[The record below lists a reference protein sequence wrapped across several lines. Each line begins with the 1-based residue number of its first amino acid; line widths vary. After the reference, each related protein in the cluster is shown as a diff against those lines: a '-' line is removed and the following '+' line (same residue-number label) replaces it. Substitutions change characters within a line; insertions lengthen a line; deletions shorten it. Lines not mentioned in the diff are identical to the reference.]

1 MGRLDGKVAII
12 TGAARGQGRSH
23 AELFANEGA
32 DLILVDICED
42 YATTVYP
49 MATEADLIQAAK
61 AVEAIGRR
69 VHYVKVDVRDANG
82 LTRAVDEGVSAL
94 GRLDI
99 VCANAGV
106 STVQPW
112 DEITSEVWN
121 DVIDTNLTGVW
132 NTLHASIPHLITTGG
147 GSIIV
152 TASTASRK
160 PMPYFAPYAA
170 AKAGA
175 VALAKSLANEL
186 ASQHIRV
193 NTVHPTG
200 VNSAMGNGMMSDV
213 GAVLE
218 REPRMTAMFMNAM
231 PDVELI
237 EPIDVSRAVLYLA
250 SDDARYVTGMEFYVD
265 AGATVR

>member
-1 MGRLDGKVAII
+1 MGKLDGKVAFV

-23 AELFANEGA
+23 AELLASEGA
-32 DLILVDICED
+32 DLILVDICAD
-42 YATTVYP
+42 YETTAYP
-49 MATEADLIQAAK
+49 MASEEDLKQAVQ
-61 AVEAIGRR
+61 AVRSYGRR
-69 VHYVKVDVRDANG
+69 VEYFRADVRDAVG
-82 LTRAVDEGVSAL
+82 LTSALDQGVEAL

-99 VCANAGV
+99 VCANAGI
-106 STVQPW
+106 STVQTW
-112 DEITSEVWN
+112 REVTAAVWS

-132 NTLHASIPHLITTGG
+132 NALRASIPHLINSGG
-147 GSIIV
+147 GSIII

-160 PMPYFAPYAA
+160 PMPYFGPYAA

-186 ASQHIRV
+186 TDHHIRV

-200 VNSAMGNGMMSDV
+200 VNTAMGTGMMDDV

-218 REPRMTAMFMNAM
+218 RNPRMKALFMNAM
-231 PDVELI
+231 ADVELI

-265 AGATVR
+265 AGATIR